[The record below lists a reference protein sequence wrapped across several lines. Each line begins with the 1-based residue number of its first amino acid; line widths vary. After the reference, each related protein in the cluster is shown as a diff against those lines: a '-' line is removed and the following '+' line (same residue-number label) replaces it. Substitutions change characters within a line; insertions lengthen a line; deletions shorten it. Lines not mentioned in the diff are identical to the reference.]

1 MNLSDRIDRTHLVGQ
16 LHAILQ
22 TMIYLQEQQK
32 KVQKQIDKLKQ
43 KEDIMKEDVKAQILK
58 MKDEDLFLITY
69 YAKKYREII
78 TRKGKFDN
86 KCRDWTTPKGS
97 YCFCYFDM
105 DAETVNPYRTATNPI
120 RIERID
126 V

>member
-1 MNLSDRIDRTHLVGQ
+1 MNNT
-16 LHAILQ
+16 
-22 TMIYLQEQQK
+22 
-32 KVQKQIDKLKQ
+32 LK
-43 KEDIMKEDVKAQILK
+43 EQILK
-58 MKDEDLFLITY
+58 MKEEDMFLITY

-120 RIERID
+120 KNREDSMNEKNTDHLLKLID
-126 V
+126 DLIKLVGKNVDNINRLGEEIADLKAKK

>member
-1 MNLSDRIDRTHLVGQ
+1 MGQ
-16 LHAILQ
+16 CAIIPY
-22 TMIYLQEQQK
+22 MK
-32 KVQKQIDKLKQ
+32 
-43 KEDIMKEDVKAQILK
+43 DIKAQILK

-120 RIERID
+120 KIERID

>member
-1 MNLSDRIDRTHLVGQ
+1 
-16 LHAILQ
+16 
-22 TMIYLQEQQK
+22 
-32 KVQKQIDKLKQ
+32 
-43 KEDIMKEDVKAQILK
+43 MKEDVKAQILK

-86 KCRDWTTPKGS
+86 KCKDWTTPKGS